1 MSSISPKD
9 KMKVKSKFYLKKDQL
24 LAELQNI
31 FLMRKCNLEKKLHI
45 YTYKT
50 GIKMVYMQYLCKIE
64 VQKLRV
70 WEAKSK
76 KKT

>member
-1 MSSISPKD
+1 
-9 KMKVKSKFYLKKDQL
+9 
-24 LAELQNI
+24 
-31 FLMRKCNLEKKLHI
+31 MRKCNLEKKLHI

-70 WEAKSK
+70 GEAKSK
-76 KKT
+76 KKTVMFSKKLPDVF